1 MTPLSPSVSRGFT
14 LIELLVALVIVGILS
29 AIAYPSYVEHVR
41 KVHRAEV
48 TGLLLQNAHR
58 MERHFARQGNYTEGT
73 VEGLAKQSPVNGKP
87 VYRLSLTLEKQR
99 YELRATA
106 VAGGPMAD
114 DVCANYRINQ
124 IGQRTPADPRC
135 WRR

>member
-1 MTPLSPSVSRGFT
+1 MPGW
-14 LIELLVALVIVGILS
+14 
-29 AIAYPSYVEHVR
+29 
-41 KVHRAEV
+41 
-48 TGLLLQNAHR
+48 LLQNANGR
-58 MERHFARQGNYTEGT
+58 ERHFDRQGNYAEGT

>member
-48 TGLLLQNAHR
+48 TGLLLQNAQR
-58 MERHFARQGNYTEGT
+58 MERHFAPQG
-73 VEGLAKQSPVNGKP
+73 K
-87 VYRLSLTLEKQR
+87 
-99 YELRATA
+99 
-106 VAGGPMAD
+106 
-114 DVCANYRINQ
+114 
-124 IGQRTPADPRC
+124 
-135 WRR
+135 